1 MSDFVWVFWV
11 VFFGGEY
18 FVVCC
23 LFCFVFVGWVFFCVW
38 GGCLLVFDLCF
49 WGVLVV
55 F

>member
-1 MSDFVWVFWV
+1 MSDFVW
-11 VFFGGEY
+11 
-18 FVVCC
+18 
-23 LFCFVFVGWVFFCVW
+23 FFCVFFFGVSILLCVVCFVLFLLGVGFFCVG